1 MKKTD
6 TAQILPAG
14 KNEFVALIQR
24 GYSRE
29 IEHTDFS
36 REIQRRVINS
46 YLQLFK

>member
-6 TAQILPAG
+6 MAQILPAG
-14 KNEFVALIQR
+14 KNEFVALMQR

-29 IEHTDFS
+29 IDYSDFS
-36 REIQRRVINS
+36 RVIQRRVINS